1 MKAKT
6 FEAQYK
12 VVDFNLYKDNEEDEA
27 ISIVDFVIESD
38 DIDYVT
44 EEFSNIFVIENDN
57 RISYLFADYKLSECY
72 KVGDGLIRII
82 CIK

>member
-12 VVDFNLYKDNEEDEA
+12 VIDFNLYIENEGDET

-72 KVGDGLIRII
+72 EIGEGLIRII